1 VASPSSTKTLVRHP
15 WIDPRSQ
22 FEQLIER
29 PVSVQPL
36 PDNVHSM
43 VLLTSKGVMVTTS
56 GLLLPSTAVEE
67 TVIKAFPEVVI
78 LRVKFIS
85 PAPVSASTPL
95 VPGIPQLALAISPF
109 SRPMPPTPLRSVWCA
124 GYISVLWDC
133 DGCEDANDRN
143 YGHQLYKGKAVMVL
157 FHEHSL
163 LINSPIAYDF
173 KSIHEWFNHNN
184 LLAKK
189 TGPKAR
195 FLVYL
200 RWYISYRYT

>member
-1 VASPSSTKTLVRHP
+1 
-15 WIDPRSQ
+15 
-22 FEQLIER
+22 
-29 PVSVQPL
+29 
-36 PDNVHSM
+36 
-43 VLLTSKGVMVTTS
+43 
-56 GLLLPSTAVEE
+56 
-67 TVIKAFPEVVI
+67 
-78 LRVKFIS
+78 
-85 PAPVSASTPL
+85 
-95 VPGIPQLALAISPF
+95 
-109 SRPMPPTPLRSVWCA
+109 MPPTPLRSVWCP

-143 YGHQLYKGKAVMVL
+143 YGHQFYKGKAVMAL

-163 LINSPIAYDF
+163 LTNSPITYDF